1 MSDLS
6 SVRDEVVG
14 WFRHLER
21 CVRAV
26 DFEGA
31 RPIFAEEAV
40 GFGTYGAML
49 DGLDALVAGQW
60 HQIWPNI
67 EGFTFDL
74 DSLRFGAACP
84 DEGEGGLV
92 WAICRWDSV
101 GHDTTGDTFDRPGRA
116 TVILERRD
124 STLKALHTHF
134 SLVPRPATAALGETP
149 VG

>member
-1 MSDLS
+1 MSDLD
-6 SVRDEVVG
+6 VLRNEVEG
-14 WFRHLER
+14 WFHQLER
-21 CVRAV
+21 CVRTV

-60 HQIWPNI
+60 QQIWPNI
-67 EGFTFDL
+67 EGFTFDV

-84 DEGEGGLV
+84 DEGGGKLV

-101 GHDTTGDTFDRPGRA
+101 GHDANGTTFDRPGRA

-124 STLKALHTHF
+124 GTLKALHTHF
-134 SLVPRPATAALGETP
+134 SLVPRPTS
-149 VG
+149 

>member
-1 MSDLS
+1 
-6 SVRDEVVG
+6 VRT
-14 WFRHLER
+14 
-21 CVRAV
+21 V

-60 HQIWPNI
+60 QQIWPNI
-67 EGFTFDL
+67 EGFTFDV

-84 DEGEGGLV
+84 DEGGGKLV

-101 GHDTTGDTFDRPGRA
+101 GHDANGTTFDRPGRA

-124 STLKALHTHF
+124 GTLKALHTHF
-134 SLVPRPATAALGETP
+134 SLVPRPTS
-149 VG
+149 